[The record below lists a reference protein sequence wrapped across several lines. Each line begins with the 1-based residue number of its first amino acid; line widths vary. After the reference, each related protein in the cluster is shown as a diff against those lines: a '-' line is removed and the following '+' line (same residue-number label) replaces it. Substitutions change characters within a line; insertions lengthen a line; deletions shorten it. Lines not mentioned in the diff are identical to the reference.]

1 MKKES
6 LVFVC
11 NECGHSESK
20 WLGRCPSC
28 GSWNSFEEQIVA
40 AKKKNGQSSST
51 KKTSQLVTLSEI
63 KINKGFRFESN
74 ISEFDR
80 VLGGS
85 IMQGGSVLIG
95 GEPGIGKST
104 LMLQVVASL
113 KDKKAIYVSGEES
126 AQQVRSRCDRLNL
139 PLSSISLYS
148 DTQVEHLQELIQ
160 KEQPDVMVIDS
171 LQTLVSENISST
183 PGSVNQMKMCSM
195 ELVDTAKQY
204 NCALF
209 LVGHVTKDG
218 QIAGPKVV
226 EHIVDTVLYFELA
239 DSGARIIRATKNR
252 FGSIDEIGIFLMGEK
267 GLIPVPDPAGF
278 FLNKR
283 SGTTLPP
290 GIAFGT
296 MVEGSRT
303 FLVEIQALT
312 IPVKN
317 GGYSRVYS
325 ERIDNSLVSRIAAVL
340 ERHGHIGFSQH
351 DLYVNVAGGI
361 RLKEVAIELPLA
373 LALYSAITG
382 NPLPSTLV
390 SMGELSLA
398 GEVRPVGFS
407 DKRIKGALDMGY
419 STIILPEASV
429 TEGKGEL
436 IGVSTLQDT
445 LSLVKTLSLRDSKNH

>member
-6 LVFVC
+6 SVFIC

-20 WLGRCPSC
+20 WLGRCPDC
-28 GSWNSFEEQIVA
+28 GAWNSFEEQA
-40 AKKKNGQSSST
+40 APSKKGNTRSSQNQKST
-51 KKTSQLVTLSEI
+51 KLVPLSDI
-63 KINKGFRFESN
+63 QINKGFRYESN

-85 IMQGGSVLIG
+85 VMQGGSILIG

-104 LMLQVVASL
+104 LMLQVVSSL
-113 KDKKAIYVSGEES
+113 KGKKTVYVSGEES
-126 AQQVRSRCDRLNL
+126 AQQVRSRCDRLKL
-139 PLSSISLYS
+139 PLDSILLYS
-148 DTQVEHLQELIQ
+148 DTRLEQLQDLIR
-160 KEQPDVMVIDS
+160 KEKPDVMVIDS
-171 LQTLVSENISST
+171 LQTLVSEQIGST
-183 PGSVNQMKMCSM
+183 PGSVNQMKMCAM

-204 NCALF
+204 DCTLF

-239 DSGARIIRATKNR
+239 DSGARIIRSTKNR

-283 SGTTLPP
+283 SQTLLPP

-312 IPVKN
+312 TPVKN

-325 ERIDNSLVSRIAAVL
+325 ERIDSALVSRIAAVL
-340 ERHGHIGFSQH
+340 ERHGKIGFSQH

-373 LALYSAITG
+373 LALYSAATG
-382 NPLPSTLV
+382 NPLPSDMV

-398 GEVRPVGFS
+398 GEIRPVGFAQ
-407 DKRIKGALDMGY
+407 KRIKGAHDMGY
-419 STIILPEASV
+419 TTVIIPESNGIKAQSN
-429 TEGKGEL
+429 L
-436 IGVSTLQDT
+436 IKVADLQET
-445 LSLVKTLSLRDSKNH
+445 LSLVKTLKLRDSKHS

>member
-6 LVFVC
+6 IVFVC
-11 NECGHSESK
+11 NECGHSENK
-20 WLGRCPSC
+20 WLGRCPAC
-28 GSWNSFEEQIVA
+28 GSWNSFEEQVA
-40 AKKKNGQSSST
+40 PSKKKNIQVKSDQ
-51 KKTSQLVTLSEI
+51 KVAQLVSLSEI

-104 LMLQVVASL
+104 LMLQVVSSL
-113 KDKKAIYVSGEES
+113 HDKKAIYVSGEES
-126 AQQVRSRCDRLNL
+126 AQQVRSRCDRLQL

-148 DTQVEHLQELIQ
+148 DTQLEHLQELIR

-283 SGTTLPP
+283 SQTALPA

-382 NPLPSTLV
+382 NPLPSNLV

-407 DKRIKGALDMGY
+407 EKRIKGATDMGY

-429 TEGKGEL
+429 TDGKGEL
-436 IGVSTLQDT
+436 IGVSTLQET
-445 LSLVKTLSLRDSKNH
+445 LSLVKTLSLRESKQG